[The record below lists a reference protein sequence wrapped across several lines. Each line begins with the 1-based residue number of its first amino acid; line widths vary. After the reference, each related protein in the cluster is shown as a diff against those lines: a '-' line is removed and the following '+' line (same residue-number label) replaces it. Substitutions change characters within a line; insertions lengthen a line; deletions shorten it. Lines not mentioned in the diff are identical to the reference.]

1 MTTREPTEGRR
12 IVGFLLF
19 DGDKEREGKMSERR
33 LDTLVVH
40 AGQESPDP
48 ATGAR
53 AVPIDQ
59 TTSYVS
65 TMR

>member
-1 MTTREPTEGRR
+1 MA
-12 IVGFLLF
+12 IKN
-19 DGDKEREGKMSERR
+19 KEREGKMSERR

-65 TMR
+65 TVR